1 MTPEAPAAVGGASAR
16 FSHPTSHSHLRPPR
30 GPTAASLCA
39 ALSWKQPLPTLT
51 PVTLTLRERNKHSRS
66 PRLVVTTHSR
76 IHTGP
81 PTRHQQPSGK
91 HGSARNQL
99 IELRTF
105 PETIPHEERN
115 AKLTAHI
122 NTAAPAGTQRAASPA
137 GCRSAPTPRRSVRA
151 RHNAGRWRR
160 HPIPAGLR
168 SAPQP
173 ARPPAPA
180 AAVPPAASPQRGR
193 QREGTRLQPR
203 VGLAP
208 ATGRCSRRTA
218 PPRAPRCLWGGGR
231 RRRLSGV
238 LSPRSR
244 RPAARAAQAPPAAAA
259 APLPPALP
267 RGHVRRVHSSPP
279 SLPLSGA
286 PHPLPQ
292 AGLPAGTLSPC

>member
-151 RHNAGRWRR
+151 HHNAGRWRR

-180 AAVPPAASPQRGR
+180 AAVPPVASPQRGR

-218 PPRAPRCLWGGGR
+218 PAPAVAPSPAVPVRGWSSPPPLRRSLTAFPPTRCTRGPGPTSR
-231 RRRLSGV
+231 RRS
-238 LSPRSR
+238 S
-244 RPAARAAQAPPAAAA
+244 PPAAAHLKP
-259 APLPPALP
+259 AP
-267 RGHVRRVHSSPP
+267 RTRT
-279 SLPLSGA
+279 SG
-286 PHPLPQ
+286 P
-292 AGLPAGTLSPC
+292 GLPHDQSFFR